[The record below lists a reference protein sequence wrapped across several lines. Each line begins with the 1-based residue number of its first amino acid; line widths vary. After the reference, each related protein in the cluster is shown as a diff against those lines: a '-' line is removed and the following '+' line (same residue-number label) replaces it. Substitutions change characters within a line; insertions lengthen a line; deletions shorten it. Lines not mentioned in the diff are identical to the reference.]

1 MPRWRSVSWF
11 SVMGPIVRLFAPW
24 VKHLFV
30 EQVFALVCKGSE
42 KI

>member
-1 MPRWRSVSWF
+1 
-11 SVMGPIVRLFAPW
+11 LFAPW